1 MHILYEPPLTPPLN
15 PPFTI
20 RIVPQ
25 DWRFETTGT
34 QTVLAAFDGAGMR
47 VPSSCRNGT
56 CRTCLCRMVSGQ
68 IHYRIEW
75 PGVSPDEN
83 RDGYILPCV
92 AVADGDLVLEVRA
105 VMLQSG

>member
-1 MHILYEPPLTPPLN
+1 MSPPLN

-25 DWRFETTGT
+25 DWQVETIGT

-47 VPSSCRNGT
+47 LPSSCRNGT
-56 CRTCLCRMVSGQ
+56 CRTCLCRMASGQ
-68 IHYRIEW
+68 VHYRIEW
-75 PGVSPDEN
+75 PGLSPDEK

-92 AVADGDLVLEVRA
+92 AVADSDLVLEVRA
-105 VMLQSG
+105 RVPERR